1 MTENELL
8 RSEIA
13 SLNQEM
19 SQVLSRAKGAEK
31 GIKTAFFVVALSLSP
46 PPPLFICSK
55 SCLLKICTNFPTA
68 LHD

>member
-31 GIKTAFFVVALSLSP
+31 GIKTAFFVVVASSFLP
-46 PPPLFICSK
+46 PPPYSSVPNPVF
-55 SCLLKICTNFPTA
+55 
-68 LHD
+68 

>member
-31 GIKTAFFVVALSLSP
+31 GIKTAFFVVVAAP
-46 PPPLFICSK
+46 PPPYSSVPNPVF
-55 SCLLKICTNFPTA
+55 
-68 LHD
+68 